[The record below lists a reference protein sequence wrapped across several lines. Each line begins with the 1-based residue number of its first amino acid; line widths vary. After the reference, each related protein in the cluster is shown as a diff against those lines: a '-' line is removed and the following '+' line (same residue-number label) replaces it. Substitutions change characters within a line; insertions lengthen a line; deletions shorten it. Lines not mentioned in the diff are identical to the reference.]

1 MNYKFLF
8 IIGTLFIMVFAVNP
22 GNAVSQERQSYEAL
36 MARVKGGDPTV
47 DFKALRIAY
56 TETSLYNPYGGD
68 NEAHQAM
75 FDALKNK
82 QFEKAIE
89 HATAILNKNY
99 VDIDAH
105 FVCRIAYREMKNMER
120 HREHHL
126 ITKGLIDSILGSG
139 DGMAPETAFVVIN
152 TGEEYIILNVL
163 GFKAQK
169 QSLMESNGPKY
180 DRMEAIDPK
189 TNQKVELYF
198 NVDLPYN
205 WLSKKMK
212 K

>member
-1 MNYKFLF
+1 MFFKILF
-8 IIGTLFIMVFAVNP
+8 VIGTLLIMVFTTNI
-22 GNAVSQERQSYEAL
+22 GNVASQERQFYETL
-36 MARVKGGDPTV
+36 VARVKSGDQNV

-56 TETSLYNPYGGD
+56 TETSHYNPYGGD
-68 NEAHQAM
+68 NDARQAM
-75 FDALKNK
+75 FAALESK

-89 HATAILNKNY
+89 HAMAQLDKNY

-105 FVCRIAYREMKNMER
+105 FICRIAYREMKNMER
-120 HREHHL
+120 YRDHHL

-139 DGMAPETAFVVIN
+139 DGMAPETAFIVID
-152 TGEEYIILNVL
+152 TREEYIILNVL
-163 GFKAQK
+163 GFNTQK
-169 QSLMESNGPKY
+169 QSLIESNGHRY
-180 DRMEAIDPK
+180 DRMEVTDLK